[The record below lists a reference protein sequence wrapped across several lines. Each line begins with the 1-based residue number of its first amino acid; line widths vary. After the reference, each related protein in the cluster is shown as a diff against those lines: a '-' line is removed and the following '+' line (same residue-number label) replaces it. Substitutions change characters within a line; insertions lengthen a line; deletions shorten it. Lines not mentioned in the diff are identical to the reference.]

1 MCQKVLLVDWLWWTC
16 GDSLRYFSC
25 TEPPG
30 PRREALA
37 CPPPKA
43 RSGLRGDR
51 QCACESARGRAG
63 GSPAAAAGL
72 SGGRPLGRRRLPVGR
87 ILEVE
92 DSTVGA
98 GAEVHGVCGVDGAIQ
113 VRHRAEV
120 VPRRVHEQ
128 PAAEAS
134 LSQPAEQSGAGAA
147 QARAEALPAPAAGP
161 AVWPRAPARRGGR

>member
-1 MCQKVLLVDWLWWTC
+1 MCQNVLLVDWLWWTC
-16 GDSLRYFSC
+16 SDSLRYFSC

-43 RSGLRGDR
+43 RSGLRGDNVHG
-51 QCACESARGRAG
+51 GR
-63 GSPAAAAGL
+63 PAAAAGL
-72 SGGRPLGRRRLPVGR
+72 SGGSPLGRRRLPVGR

-113 VRHRAEV
+113 VSHRAEV